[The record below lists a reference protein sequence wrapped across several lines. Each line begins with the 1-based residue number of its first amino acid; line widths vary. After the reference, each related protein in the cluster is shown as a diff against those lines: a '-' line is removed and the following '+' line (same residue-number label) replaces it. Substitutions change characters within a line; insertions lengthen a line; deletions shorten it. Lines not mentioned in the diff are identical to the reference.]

1 MGRGRDGES
10 PGSARDAPVDV
21 FAQAEALNDLS
32 KTYDVEIDGV
42 PLQRM
47 STSELSK
54 LAATRGLPLS
64 HARGELIAA
73 IARDELQSRANE
85 KHPETRDGFERSS
98 PSALRDATPAPTNV
112 AAMYEEMN
120 ASDEEGEGEEE
131 PAPESYLVGA
141 ASVVWEGELYKGPSE
156 VMVYRGETWTL
167 PVFAEDRD
175 HAKVVRTPFC
185 LFQCT
190 ISGVVPGVVPGG
202 SAWDNAWNS
211 AWG

>member
-47 STSELSK
+47 STTELSK

-64 HARGELIAA
+64 HARGELIAV

-85 KHPETRDGFERSS
+85 NHLERADGTWTAVLN
-98 PSALRDATPAPTNV
+98 PSALSKLATPAPT
-112 AAMYEEMN
+112 
-120 ASDEEGEGEEE
+120 
-131 PAPESYLVGA
+131 P
-141 ASVVWEGELYKGPSE
+141 
-156 VMVYRGETWTL
+156 R
-167 PVFAEDRD
+167 R
-175 HAKVVRTPFC
+175 RTR
-185 LFQCT
+185 T
-190 ISGVVPGVVPGG
+190 
-202 SAWDNAWNS
+202 
-211 AWG
+211 